1 MGGLTSIKYSYQDH
15 FTVADEVIKADAI
28 ITTQFKGGA
37 MYDIDDNVSLFG
49 NFGIVEKPPIMDNV
63 IYADDGSVAA
73 DPKVE
78 RFISAEAGVNFSSE
92 KFAVKANVYNTDWKD
107 RNLIKAVTTGQGD
120 SGNTDVIFLTG
131 VNQKH
136 QGLEVEA
143 STQVNDL
150 LRLDAVVSLGTWKF
164 IGDADGKYQADS
176 LDADGNVSG
185 ITLSEDY
192 SYALNGL
199 YVGDMP
205 QTSYAVGVT
214 LTPLKGFKVS
224 ALYNIYDNNYSD
236 WSPDSREVDGE
247 ADDAQVWKAPGY
259 SKLDVHA
266 SYALPISGYDVSLF
280 AHVFNALDA
289 TYVQDAVDNSQ
300 YNGYG
305 DKLHLAHNAE
315 VFLGSPRYYNVG
327 LSVNF

>member
-1 MGGLTSIKYSYQDH
+1 LIT
-15 FTVADEVIKADAI
+15 APAI

-107 RNLIKAVTTGQGD
+107 RNLIKAVTSGQGD

-143 STQVNDL
+143 STQV
-150 LRLDAVVSLGTWKF
+150 LDILSLQAVVSLGTWKF
-164 IGDADGKYQADS
+164 TGDADGKYQADS

-205 QTSYAVGVT
+205 QTSYAFGAT
-214 LTPLKGFKVS
+214 LTPLKGLKVS

-236 WSPDSREVDGE
+236 WDAEDREVDGE

-266 SYALPISGYDVSLF
+266 SYALPISGYDVSVF
-280 AHVFNALDA
+280 AHLFNALDA
-289 TYVQDAVDNSQ
+289 TYVQDASDNSQ
-300 YNGYG
+300 YNGFG
-305 DKLHLAHNAE
+305 DGNHLAHNAE
-315 VFLGSPRYYNVG
+315 VFLGTPRYFNVG